1 MALTIETGLNVPNAN
16 SYLDLT
22 AIRAY
27 ASARGVTLSVVD
39 ATLEPLVIK
48 AMDYIESFRS
58 EFQGMRTFPTQ
69 PLQWPRAEIS
79 YTDFYLGQIASE
91 YGIMIDCV
99 TIANNVIPQQ
109 LKDVLCQVVM
119 AINAGVNFANYN
131 QDQKFIIEEKVGP
144 LSWKFSESGGDGT
157 SISVGSIDDMMDILL
172 YPCGND
178 GSVLRTVRV

>member
-1 MALTIETGLNVPNAN
+1 MTLIIENGTNVPNAN

-27 ASARGVTLSVVD
+27 ALARGVTLSAVD

-79 YTDFYLGQIASE
+79 YTDFYLGQISGE

-99 TIANNVIPQQ
+99 RIANNVIPQQ
-109 LKDVLCQVVM
+109 LKDILCQVVL
-119 AINAGVNFANYN
+119 AINSGVNFANYN
-131 QDQKFIIEEKVGP
+131 QEQKFVIEEKVGP
-144 LSWKFSESGGDGT
+144 LSQKFSESGGDG
-157 SISVGSIDDMMDILL
+157 SSVSVSSIDDMMDILL

-178 GSVLRTVRV
+178 GSILRTIRV